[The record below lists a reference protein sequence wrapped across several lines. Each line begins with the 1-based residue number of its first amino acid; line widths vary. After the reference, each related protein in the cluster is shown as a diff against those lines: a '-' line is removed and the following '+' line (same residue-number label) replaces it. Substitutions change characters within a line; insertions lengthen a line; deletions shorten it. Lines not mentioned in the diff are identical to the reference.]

1 MGPLMV
7 LFITVVSLLWH
18 YTIVVFSKTI
28 YRLPGEHVDVAASL
42 QLHSLCVEG
51 GGRKQDCFALI
62 TFAGLFNASLRM
74 TAP

>member
-42 QLHSLCVEG
+42 QLHGLCMEG
-51 GGRKQDCFALI
+51 GGEGE
-62 TFAGLFNASLRM
+62 AGLLCFDNFCWSL
-74 TAP
+74 